1 MVGVC
6 KIALGLSAWGRQVG
20 RDRRPGLSAHGV
32 ADAAWLYVA
41 HITRYA
47 APLLIYPV
55 LTRRLGVEGFG
66 VYAAGLS
73 LALIVS
79 VIVDYGLSVSGPRD
93 IAARLA
99 DRGRIVGEAVA
110 VRALLILP
118 AVGVGLGLSILTPA
132 LGGAAGAMV
141 LAILLGVGQGAGL
154 LWYFQGIRD
163 PAPMAMLEVGFMLA
177 AAVAIL
183 AWPGLGV
190 AEALAIQ
197 AAGVWAGVAVG
208 AVRVWRRERIA
219 WPSWTSVGGALR
231 DGGPLFLSR
240 AVIAAYT
247 GAGVFAVAALA
258 GPAQAALYGVAD
270 RLVSAAGSLMRPL
283 AGVIAPRIA
292 GLLTHDRVAAFRTAR
307 WTLGGVFVA
316 ATAVSIGLMAAAPML
331 VRGLFGAA
339 FMEAE
344 TTLRF
349 LAAILPLV
357 AISQVLGLHLMTSLR
372 MDGRFAAMTAA
383 GCAATLG
390 AAWALAPAF
399 GAAGM
404 AWARISG
411 EAVVVLICVVCLK
424 GHWGALFPAR
434 SRHVPAV

>member
-1 MVGVC
+1 M
-6 KIALGLSAWGRQVG
+6 
-20 RDRRPGLSAHGV
+20 
-32 ADAAWLYVA
+32 ADAGWLYVA
-41 HITRYA
+41 HIARYA
-47 APLLIYPV
+47 APLLLYPV
-55 LTRRLGVEGFG
+55 LTRRLGIEGFG

-79 VIVDYGLSVSGPRD
+79 VVVDYGLSVSGPRD
-93 IAARLA
+93 IAARPA
-99 DRGRIVGEAVA
+99 DRGEIVGRAVA
-110 VRALLILP
+110 VRVLLAPL
-118 AVGVGLGLSILTPA
+118 AVCVGLCLSALTPVP
-132 LGGAAGAMV
+132 GGATGATAV
-141 LAILLGVGQGAGL
+141 AILLGVGQGAGL
-154 LWYFQGIRD
+154 LWYFQGIGN
-163 PAPMAMLEVGFMLA
+163 PAPMAMREVGFMLA
-177 AAVAIL
+177 AALIIL

-190 AEALAIQ
+190 AGALAMQ
-197 AAGVWAGVAVG
+197 AAGVWCGVAVG
-208 AVRVWRRERIA
+208 VVGVWRRERIA
-219 WPSWTSVGGALR
+219 RPSWSSVVAALR

-247 GAGVFAVAALA
+247 GAAVFAVAVLA

-292 GLLTHDRVAAFRTAR
+292 GLLTHDPVAAFRTAR
-307 WTLGGVFVA
+307 WTLIGVFGAAAVVA
-316 ATAVSIGLMAAAPML
+316 AGLTVAAPML
-331 VRGLFGAA
+331 MRGLFGAG
-339 FMEAE
+339 FMGAK
-344 TTLRF
+344 TPLRL
-349 LAAILPLV
+349 LAATLPLV

-399 GAAGM
+399 GAVGM
-404 AWARISG
+404 AGARIVG
-411 EAVVVLICVVCLK
+411 EAAVVVICAACLK

>member
-1 MVGVC
+1 V
-6 KIALGLSAWGRQVG
+6 
-20 RDRRPGLSAHGV
+20 RRV
-32 ADAAWLYVA
+32 ADAGWLYVA
-41 HITRYA
+41 HIARYA

-55 LTRRLGVEGFG
+55 LTRRLGAEGFG

-93 IAARLA
+93 IAARRA

-110 VRALLILP
+110 VRGLLILP
-118 AVGVGLGLSILTPA
+118 TVGVGLGLSSLTPA
-132 LGGAAGAMV
+132 LGGAAGATAM
-141 LAILLGVGQGAGL
+141 AILLGVGQGAGL

-177 AAVAIL
+177 AALAIL

-190 AEALAIQ
+190 AGTLAIQ
-197 AAGVWAGVAVG
+197 AAGVWGGAAVG
-208 AVRVWRRERIA
+208 AVRVWRRERIGR
-219 WPSWTSVGGALR
+219 PSWASVVGALR
-231 DGGPLFLSR
+231 EGGPLFLSR

-247 GAGVFAVAALA
+247 GAGVLAVAALA

-270 RLVSAAGSLMRPL
+270 RVVSAVGSLMRPL

-292 GLLTHDRVAAFRTAR
+292 GLLTHDPVAAFRTAR
-307 WTLGGVFVA
+307 WTLASVFVA
-316 ATAVSIGLMAAAPML
+316 ATAVWIGLTAGAPIL

-344 TTLRF
+344 TTLGL
-349 LAAILPLV
+349 LAATLPLV

-399 GAAGM
+399 GATGM
-404 AWARISG
+404 AWARIAG

-434 SRHVPAV
+434 SRHVAAV

>member
-1 MVGVC
+1 MANAG
-6 KIALGLSAWGRQVG
+6 
-20 RDRRPGLSAHGV
+20 
-32 ADAAWLYVA
+32 WLYVA
-41 HITRYA
+41 HIARYA

-93 IAARLA
+93 IAAGRA
-99 DRGRIVGEAVA
+99 DRGWIVGEAVA

-118 AVGVGLGLSILTPA
+118 AIGVGLELSSLTPA
-132 LGGAAGAMV
+132 LGVAAGATAM
-141 LAILLGVGQGAGL
+141 AILLGLGQGASL

-177 AAVAIL
+177 AALVIL
-183 AWPGLGV
+183 AWAGLGV
-190 AEALAIQ
+190 AGALAIQ
-197 AAGVWAGVAVG
+197 AAGVWAGVVVG

-219 WPSWTSVGGALR
+219 WPSWASVVGALR

-247 GAGVFAVAALA
+247 VAGVFAVAALA

-270 RLVSAAGSLMRPL
+270 RVVSAVGSLMRPL

-292 GLLTHDRVAAFRTAR
+292 GLLTHDPGAAFRTAR
-307 WTLGGVFVA
+307 WTLASVLLA
-316 ATAVSIGLMAAAPML
+316 ATAVWIGLTAGAPIL

-339 FMEAE
+339 FVEAE
-344 TTLRF
+344 TTLQL
-349 LAAILPLV
+349 LAATLPLV
-357 AISQVLGLHLMTSLR
+357 GISQVLGLHLMTSLR

-399 GAAGM
+399 GASGM
-404 AWARISG
+404 AWARIAG
-411 EAVVVLICVVCLK
+411 EAVVVLICAVCLK
-424 GHWGALFPAR
+424 RHWGALFPAR
-434 SRHVPAV
+434 SRHVAAV